1 MQSAHIIRML
11 EDDGWQLVKEAS
23 ADKLCVYQHPRKQ
36 GQVTVP
42 HPVTLPLGT
51 AQSILKAAG
60 LP

>member
-1 MQSAHIIRML
+1 MHSAHIIRML
-11 EDDGWQLVKEAS
+11 EDDGWRLVKAEGGLS
-23 ADKLCVYQHPRKQ
+23 LFQHPQKQ

-51 AQSILKAAG
+51 AQSILGTAG